1 MPFSLYV
8 HFPFCSNKCSYC
20 DFYKEL
26 YDRSIEKRFFEA
38 LRIETELAAE
48 QFESPDREIGTIFVG
63 GGTPSLM
70 NLDSFAGWLEQVK
83 RLFYLPAGI
92 EFSVETNPESVRLDN
107 LKRLQELGVNRPVFG
122 VQSFQTKLLKL
133 LNRRH
138 IPHHSQRAVY
148 FANVLGFTNFGVDI
162 IFGLPG
168 QTTRMLA
175 KDLDQIIDMDPP
187 HISFYQLTV
196 EEGTPLA
203 HKVEA
208 GELRI
213 PDQELMLAMYRGGY
227 DQLAEAGYVR
237 YEVSSFAKPGFECR
251 HNQAYWDGTEYLGLG
266 PSAHS
271 FVNGQR
277 FLNVENVDEYLDSL
291 KAGKLPRVF
300 DESGLEERM
309 VEAIMLG
316 LRTSR
321 GVSHASFARRF
332 GRPLEDRLDNEQYN
346 HLRESGHLIEDRTGI
361 RLSESGFYLADE
373 ITRRLL
379 K

>member
-26 YDRSIEKRFFEA
+26 YDRSIEKKFFEA

-70 NLDSFAGWLEQVK
+70 NLDAFASWLDQVRCLF
-83 RLFYLPAGI
+83 RLPDGI
-92 EFSVETNPESVRLDN
+92 EFSVENNPESVRLDM
-107 LKRLQELGVNRPVFG
+107 LKRLQELGVTRPIFG
-122 VQSFQTKLLKL
+122 IQSFQTKLLRL

-175 KDLDQIIDMDPP
+175 ADLDQVIDLAPP

-203 HKVEA
+203 HKVES
-208 GELRI
+208 GELRS

-237 YEVSSFAKPGFECR
+237 YEVSSFAQTGFECR

-271 FVNGQR
+271 FLAGRR
-277 FLNVENVDEYLDSL
+277 FLNCENVHEYLESL
-291 KAGKLPRVF
+291 RKGVLPREY
-300 DESGLEERM
+300 DQSGLEERM

-316 LRTSR
+316 LRTSQ
-321 GVSHASFARRF
+321 GISHAAFARRF
-332 GRPLEDRLDNEQYN
+332 GRRVEEQLNAEQYAY
-346 HLRESGHLIEDRTGI
+346 LRESGHVVEDNSGV
-361 RLSESGFYLADE
+361 RLTESGFFLADE